1 MKRINLRLPKDYI
14 PAFRRV
20 FKELEENS
28 LNIIYLY
35 SPPAYGKTT
44 TLLKFFEEKKY
55 NPVWIQLEESDKHID
70 VFEIGILEILSDF
83 SSTLKEAISLIER
96 KNIPELFWKILK
108 EESKNIFLPQNTYFV
123 FLDTYHLM
131 ENFGKVIKDII
142 LPIFK
147 IIPAKCVIEAN
158 LPYEFEG
165 DVKIIDENFFKLSS
179 EEIIKIGEIFD
190 EKISYEDAKILRER
204 TDGWLLPCILFFKD
218 KRDTKAKL
226 ESLLEWP
233 ELLEGLLEENF
244 KKLNEED
251 KISLL
256 TLGQLREFS
265 LGAIKWILGYENP
278 ERIINK
284 LKEKGFVI
292 IEEIK
297 GGEVI
302 YKFHRLLKSY
312 LERRL
317 KKFPLGYDLFF
328 RIQIYALDYFESIGD
343 FENALY
349 HAIKMRDPV
358 KCGKYLK
365 VIATELFH
373 EGKLSIVEDFIRE
386 IEKEEIIKT
395 PELMLCEAIYL
406 NLIEKYKD
414 SVKILEEI
422 IRDLK
427 DEDYLVGKYFLI
439 MGKEYL
445 NEKEDVLIEEGN
457 KLLEEIKNYEERYRF
472 EPDFEKD
479 PWRIVRRKAY
489 KSSDY
494 FASLM
499 YSRVYNFLGNLYYSK
514 REMEKARE
522 FYEKSTNF
530 SKKIK
535 DEKRALVNLHNIG
548 LTYLFYGDLKGVEYL
563 KDTIINFP
571 LLTPVKAN
579 SLNALGIYYEI
590 FEGDLEKAEE
600 CYKKALEINE
610 FFNQRERIISNIS
623 NLTYLY
629 LKKGD
634 EKKVFEYLEKYEKFV
649 FETENKK
656 LINSFYI
663 DKTEI
668 LIHLDK
674 IDEAKE
680 AFKNI
685 NEIEVLKFEEDKYY
699 KFYVEGKLKYVMG
712 EIDNGKDLI
721 NKFLEWCFKNYPYYK
736 KLDILYYLYILY
748 KKFND
753 PDLLKIRKFAEDLI
767 REKRYLKRLRDFDIE

>member
-1 MKRINLRLPKDYI
+1 MKRINLKLPENYI
-14 PAFRRV
+14 PTFRRV
-20 FKELEENS
+20 LEELEQNS

-35 SPPAYGKTT
+35 SPPGYGKTT
-44 TLLKFFEEKKY
+44 TLLKFFDEKKY
-55 NPVWIQLEESDKHID
+55 NPIWIQLEETDKHID
-70 VFEIGILEILSDF
+70 IFQIGILEILSDF
-83 SSTLKEAISLIER
+83 SSTLKETISLING
-96 KNIPELFWKILK
+96 KSIPELFWKILEK
-108 EESKNIFLPQNTYFV
+108 ESKNIFLSPNTYFV

-131 ENFGKVIKDII
+131 ENFGKIIKDII

-147 IIPAKCVIEAN
+147 LIPAKCVIEAN
-158 LPYEFEG
+158 LPYEFEE
-165 DVKIIDENFFKLSS
+165 DVKVIDENFFKLSP

-190 EKISYEDAKILRER
+190 EKISYEDAKILREK
-204 TDGWLLPCILFFKD
+204 TDGWLLPCLLFFKD
-218 KRDTKAKL
+218 KRDTKTKL
-226 ESLLEWP
+226 DVLLEWP
-233 ELLEGLLEENF
+233 ELLEGLLEESF

-278 ERIINK
+278 ERIINR

-297 GGEVI
+297 EGVLT
-302 YKFHRLLKSY
+302 YRFHRLLKSY
-312 LERRL
+312 LEKRL

-343 FENALY
+343 LENALY
-349 HAIKMRDPV
+349 HAIKLRDPV

-365 VIATELFH
+365 GIVIDLFH
-373 EGKLSIVEDFIRE
+373 EGKLSVIEDFLRD
-386 IEKEEIIKT
+386 IEKEGIIKT
-395 PELMLCEAIYL
+395 SEFRLCEAIYF
-406 NLIEKYKD
+406 NLIEKYKE

-422 IRDLK
+422 IKDLK
-427 DEDYLVGKYFLI
+427 DEDYLLGKYFLI

-445 NEKEDVLIEEGN
+445 NEKEDILIEEGN
-457 KLLEEIKNYEERYRF
+457 KLLEEIKEYEERYKF

-479 PWRIVRRKAY
+479 PWRIVRRKTY

-499 YSRVYNFLGNLYYSK
+499 YSRVYNFLGNQYYSK
-514 REMEKARE
+514 REMEKAKE
-522 FYEKSTNF
+522 FYEKSTYF

-535 DEKRALVNLHNIG
+535 DDKRALVSVHNIG
-548 LTYLFYGDLKGVEYL
+548 LIYLFYGDIKAVEYF
-563 KDTIINFP
+563 KDIVNFP
-571 LLTPVKAN
+571 LLIPVKAN

-600 CYKKALEINE
+600 CYKKAFEINE
-610 FFNQRERIISNIS
+610 FFNQRERIIAQLA

-629 LKKGD
+629 LKKKD
-634 EKKVFEYLEKYEKFV
+634 ENKVFEYLEKYEKFI

-656 LINSFYI
+656 IINSFYMG
-663 DKTEI
+663 KTEI

-674 IDEAKE
+674 IDKAKE

-712 EIDNGKDLI
+712 ETLSGKELI
-721 NKFLEWCFKNYPYYK
+721 NKFLEWCFKNYSYYN
-736 KLDILYYLYILY
+736 KLDVLYWLYIFY

-753 PDLLKIRKFAEDLI
+753 PDLIKIRKFAEDLI
-767 REKRYLKRLRDFDIE
+767 REKGYLKRLRDFDIE

>member
-1 MKRINLRLPKDYI
+1 MKRINLKLPENYI

-35 SPPAYGKTT
+35 SPPGYGKTT

-55 NPVWIQLEESDKHID
+55 NPVWIQFEESDKHID

-83 SSTLKEAISLIER
+83 SSTLKETISLMES
-96 KNIPELFWKILK
+96 KNIPALFWKILK
-108 EESKNIFLPQNTYFV
+108 EESKNIFLPPNTYFV

-131 ENFGKVIKDII
+131 ENFGKIIKDII

-158 LPYEFEG
+158 LPYEFEKE
-165 DVKIIDENFFKLSS
+165 VKVIDENFFKLLP

-218 KRDTKAKL
+218 KRDTKTKL
-226 ESLLEWP
+226 KGLLEWP

-278 ERIINK
+278 ERIINR

-297 GGEVI
+297 EGVLT
-302 YKFHRLLKSY
+302 YRFHRLLKSY
-312 LERRL
+312 LEKRL

-358 KCGKYLK
+358 KCGKYLRA
-365 VIATELFH
+365 IATDLFN
-373 EGKLSIVEDFIRE
+373 EGKLSVVEDFLRE

-395 PELMLCEAIYL
+395 PELMLCEGIYL

-414 SVKILEEI
+414 SVKILEKI
-422 IRDLK
+422 IKDLK
-427 DEDYLVGKYFLI
+427 DEDYLEGKYFLI
-439 MGKEYL
+439 MGREYL
-445 NEKEDVLIEEGN
+445 NEKEDILIEEAN
-457 KLLEEIKNYEERYRF
+457 KLLEEIKEYEEKYRF

-479 PWRIVRRKAY
+479 PWKIVRRKTY

-499 YSRVYNFLGNLYYSK
+499 YSRVYNFLGNLYNSK
-514 REMEKARE
+514 REIEKARE
-522 FYEKSTNF
+522 FYEKSTDF
-530 SKKIK
+530 SRKIK
-535 DEKRALVNLHNIG
+535 DDKRALVSLHNIG
-548 LTYLFYGDLKGVEYL
+548 LTYLFYGDLKAIEYF
-563 KDTIINFP
+563 KDIINFP
-571 LLTPVKAN
+571 VLIPVKAN
-579 SLNALGIYYEI
+579 SFNALGIYYEI

-610 FFNQRERIISNIS
+610 FFNQREKIIANIS
-623 NLTYLY
+623 NLASLY
-629 LKKGD
+629 SKKGD
-634 EKKVFEYLEKYEKFV
+634 EKKVFEYLEKLEKFV

-656 LINSFYI
+656 IINSFYMG
-663 DKTEI
+663 KTEI

-680 AFKNI
+680 VFKNI
-685 NEIEVLKFEEDKYY
+685 NEIEILKYEEDKYY

-712 EIDNGKDLI
+712 ETLNGKDLI
-721 NKFLEWCFKNYPYYK
+721 NKFLEWCFKNYSYYN
-736 KLDILYYLYILY
+736 KLDTLYYIYILY

-753 PDLLKIRKFAEDLI
+753 PDLLKIRKLAEDLI
-767 REKRYLKRLRDFDIE
+767 REKGYLKRLRDFDIE